1 MRKPISHEAHFK
13 RQKRVLLFLLVVVH
27 PLDNHVDNLEK
38 SVKVVVIVKNKL
50 HGIYGGRVDVLP
62 DIERVNMIKKN
73 TLVRRRSISLIF
85 ACTTMQVRGKVNLRL
100 NYTSTQFFF
109 SNKLLF
115 NYIYTVKLI
124 SN

>member
-50 HGIYGGRVDVLP
+50 HGIHRGRVDVLP
-62 DIERVNMIKKN
+62 DKIDIERVNMVKKKTTQSCSN
-73 TLVRRRSISLIF
+73 AFDFTNFRTHNKF
-85 ACTTMQVRGKVNLRL
+85 AEK
-100 NYTSTQFFF
+100 
-109 SNKLLF
+109 
-115 NYIYTVKLI
+115 
-124 SN
+124 

>member
-50 HGIYGGRVDVLP
+50 HGIHGGRVDVLSDKN
-62 DIERVNMIKKN
+62 DIERVNMVKKN
-73 TLVRRRSISLIF
+73 KHSCSNAF
-85 ACTTMQVRGKVNLRL
+85 D
-100 NYTSTQFFF
+100 F
-109 SNKLLF
+109 SNFHTHNNFAEKELKLE
-115 NYIYTVKLI
+115 VKLY
-124 SN
+124 